1 MLALGLLLLSDIV
14 WSGQWFAAGLNFW
27 PLIVVGLGLE
37 YVWGW
42 MGIRRKQLP
51 ETLRLDGRSLALL
64 FLVGV
69 FSVNFYLTSIRTA
82 HGEEEPPEP
91 QPIFSV
97 ISKDLALP
105 QQVAVLRDNVGQ
117 LILNNPYGKIEVVGT
132 DKRDL
137 VIEAVAH
144 VQTSGDED
152 PLYDALRYTPLVEF
166 GDLMRVSVPN
176 LRSADDA
183 KASNYETVDLIVQVP
198 ARLELTVRTERGEVN
213 VNNYKGNLSVSA
225 KAGNVSVENLRGSLK
240 VDNMNGAI
248 SAKNIERNATLNT
261 LQGGV
266 TVLNVQGDVHVKSE
280 SGNCVM
286 RKIGGKLNLTAN
298 LGRVEIEGIA
308 GDAVVNSNSGL
319 LKVKDAHRELH
330 TTVKNGDI
338 SVSGAVQGAWTVSTT
353 NGRVDMN
360 IAKTSD
366 FRFLG
371 ETSKGVIKGPTKQ
384 SPSGVGTK
392 PGAYITEQVGDG
404 THPVTVRSDNGGIF
418 VEMN

>member
-1 MLALGLLLLSDIV
+1 
-14 WSGQWFAAGLNFW
+14 
-27 PLIVVGLGLE
+27 
-37 YVWGW
+37 
-42 MGIRRKQLP
+42 MGIRRKRLP
-51 ETLRLDGRSLALL
+51 ERLRLDGRSLALL

-69 FSVNFYLTSIRTA
+69 FSVNFYLSSIRTA
-82 HGEEEPPEP
+82 PGAEQPPEP

-97 ISKDLALP
+97 TSKDVALP
-105 QQVAVLRDNVGQ
+105 HQVAVLRSNVGQ
-117 LILNNPYGKIEVVGT
+117 LVLKNPYGKIEVVGT

-152 PLYDALRYTPLVEF
+152 PLYEALRYTPIVEF
-166 GDLMRVSVPN
+166 GDTMTVSVPN
-176 LRSADDA
+176 LRTADDP
-183 KASNYETVDLIVQVP
+183 KASAYETVDLTVQVP
-198 ARLELTVRTERGEVN
+198 AHLELLIRTERGEVN
-213 VNNYKGNLSVSA
+213 VNSYQGNLSVSA
-225 KAGNVSVENLRGSLK
+225 KAGNVNVDKLGGSLK
-240 VDNMNGAI
+240 VENLNGAI
-248 SAKNIERNATLNT
+248 SAKNIKGNATLST

-266 TVLNVQGDVHVKSE
+266 TALDVKGDVQIKSE
-280 SGNCVM
+280 SGGCVV
-286 RKIGGKLNLTAN
+286 RTIGGKLDLTAN
-298 LGRVEIEGIA
+298 LGKVEIEGIA
-308 GDAVVNSNSGL
+308 GDAVVNSTSGL

-338 SVSGAVQGAWTVSTT
+338 SVSGAVKGAWTVSTA

-360 IAKTSD
+360 IAKTSG

-384 SPSGVGTK
+384 SPSGGTK

-404 THPVTVRSDNGGIF
+404 KFPVTVRSDNGGIF